1 LICFT
6 GRSDCSAAAPLSSII
21 VDMVVGFPGGPPSP
35 PVEAGVGRGFL
46 SLDAI
51 DISGSFL
58 AGCTGLGVLSSG
70 GL

>member
-51 DISGSFL
+51 DR
-58 AGCTGLGVLSSG
+58 
-70 GL
+70 